1 MKAPAPRRLARK
13 LLPAR
18 KRALGWT
25 KTLARGID
33 VLARFGYIARGA
45 VYLTVGGLSLLAA
58 LSPAHRPEGPIGA
71 LQTLGHWPF
80 GLLLLLATAAG
91 LVAMAGWRFLQA
103 ALDADGV
110 GEGRDALMRRAGKAS
125 EGLVDL
131 AMALSILHA
140 VTALGGP
147 ATIDD
152 QASAQAMATRALA
165 WPGGGLLLMAVGAGL
180 AASGV
185 SNMWRAATGHF
196 TQDLDCE
203 DEHATLAGI
212 VGRLGLFSRG
222 FALVAVGALTA
233 LAGWQ
238 ARPEYARGFGGALDT
253 LKDQPLGPA
262 LLGALGVGFVAY
274 ALFSFTKAGLRRIGR

>member
-1 MKAPAPRRLARK
+1 MTARAPRHLARK
-13 LLPAR
+13 LLPPEKQAR
-18 KRALGWT
+18 GWT
-25 KTLARGID
+25 KPLARIID
-33 VLARFGYIARGA
+33 LVARFGYIARGA
-45 VYLTVGGLSLLAA
+45 VYLTVGGLSVLAA
-58 LSPAHRPEGPIGA
+58 WAPTLRPEGPIGA
-71 LQTLGHWPF
+71 LQTWAHWPL
-80 GLLLLLATAAG
+80 GLLLLLLTAVG
-91 LVAMAGWRFLQA
+91 LVAMASWRFLQA

-110 GEGRDALMRRAGKAS
+110 GERTDALMRRAGKAS
-125 EGLVDL
+125 EGVVDL

-147 ATIDD
+147 VAIDD
-152 QASAQAMATRALA
+152 QASAQALAARALDL
-165 WPGGGLLLMAVGAGL
+165 PGGGLLLMTIGAGV

-203 DEHATLAGI
+203 DEPARLAGV

-238 ARPEYARGFGGALDT
+238 ARPEYARGFGGALDR
-253 LKDQPLGPA
+253 LKDQPLGPV
-262 LLGALGVGFVAY
+262 LLAALGLGFVAY
-274 ALFSFTKAGLRRIGR
+274 SLFSFTKAGLRRIGR